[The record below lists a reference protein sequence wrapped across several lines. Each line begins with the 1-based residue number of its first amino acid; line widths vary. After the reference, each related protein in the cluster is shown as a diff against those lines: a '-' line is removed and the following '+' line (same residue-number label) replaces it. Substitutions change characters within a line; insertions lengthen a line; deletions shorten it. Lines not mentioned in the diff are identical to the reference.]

1 MRYIYIFILIV
12 INGCISQKSIDN
24 ENGLQIDIFKK
35 DMTYEKYKKA
45 VIDYANKSKYPSLIN
60 E

>member
-35 DMTYEKYKKA
+35 DMTYEKYK
-45 VIDYANKSKYPSLIN
+45 SSESRLC
-60 E
+60 